1 MGELQSMKQNEF
13 GSSLLE
19 NISLATGLMELK
31 SKTKFITTQL
41 LAGAKIIGEEMR
53 KNEKSQ
59 LENNSSKESITEE
72 FKKKIEKIEKE
83 MKTLTQEITA
93 TESRKAEIKA
103 EIIEEKNHLKSY
115 KSNKN
120 QLLKQYK
127 GFNESSSLEIT
138 QLKREID
145 EHLKIENVLLKTEKV
160 LESLK
165 NSTSG
170 TNKTE
175 NISDTEAEIRDRNY
189 TAEQEAE
196 DENIDNA
203 ANEQEIPQNETNT
216 APQNETNTAETS
228 TKQTSFLQIPNE
240 GFLQIPNE
248 EVVDTD
254 TDVDVNLIEIAMK
267 ADQGK
272 LNKLISLLR
281 NYRFDTGLKRAQIG
295 ESLREITKNGGT
307 NMKEIKKNVE
317 ILKKSIAKAKLHNSD
332 YVKELAVAENSIA
345 EKSLKLKELAK
356 QRTKDVE
363 DNKIYLTGYLSQKK
377 HLDSEYLE
385 LSNVRNFYI
394 RQGVDPL
401 KL

>member
-145 EHLKIENVLLKTEKV
+145 EHLKIENVLLKTEKA

-170 TNKTE
+170 TNKTA

-189 TAEQEAE
+189 TAEQEAA

-203 ANEQEIPQNETNT
+203 AEEKEQE

-228 TKQTSFLQIPNE
+228 TEPTSFLQIPNE

-248 EVVDTD
+248 EVVDND
-254 TDVDVNLIEIAMK
+254 TDADVNLIEIAMK

-295 ESLREITKNGGT
+295 ESLREITKNGNT
-307 NMKEIKKNVE
+307 LMQEIKKNIE

-332 YVKELAVAENSIA
+332 YVKELAVAEHSIA